1 MNQTDEMRLVTDLEP
16 AMLNRLAEDGYALHR
31 DRDLARALA
40 AGPRQ
45 ARQPHRSSIAGG
57 RRRGV
62 LLTGGVAVIAAAAA
76 AVAVVVVQ
84 APASRPRTPSSA
96 AGPSSVTTTSARAFL
111 LASARHA
118 ADSPIGSGT
127 YWYTKERDFGPTTA
141 GSKEPKNAP
150 TKLTIPKKI
159 TPPDKTVSGARLAY
173 SEEIWMGQDRAR
185 TITNED
191 VAISFASPADEAAWK
206 AAGKPPL
213 FTAYGFSDRPV
224 TSDYHMSF
232 HWGVGSAQLSWADLR
247 RLTSASALD
256 AALRRM
262 WNREPDKAGQFGSTS
277 YSQYIF
283 QWAGQLLTG
292 PVQPAIRAAT
302 YQLLAAQPGLVT
314 VGTVTDPEGRSGAAV
329 ADGAGDFLIINQA
342 NAQAMAYGTG
352 TLHQGEAIMPGTV
365 SSIEVYENMGWTN
378 QLGVPLQS

>member
-1 MNQTDEMRLVTDLEP
+1 MR
-16 AMLNRLAEDGYALHR
+16 
-31 DRDLARALA
+31 
-40 AGPRQ
+40 Q
-45 ARQPHRSSIAGG
+45 
-57 RRRGV
+57 RG
-62 LLTGGVAVIAAAAA
+62 
-76 AVAVVVVQ
+76 
-84 APASRPRTPSSA
+84 
-96 AGPSSVTTTSARAFL
+96 
-111 LASARHA
+111 
-118 ADSPIGSGT
+118 
-127 YWYTKERDFGPTTA
+127 
-141 GSKEPKNAP
+141 
-150 TKLTIPKKI
+150 
-159 TPPDKTVSGARLAY
+159 
-173 SEEIWMGQDRAR
+173 
-185 TITNED
+185 
-191 VAISFASPADEAAWK
+191 K
-206 AAGKPPL
+206 AAGAPPL

-247 RLTSASALD
+247 QLTSASALD
-256 AALRRM
+256 TALRRM

-342 NAQAMAYGTG
+342 TAQAMAYGTG
-352 TLHQGEAIMPGTV
+352 TLHQGEVITARTV

>member
-1 MNQTDEMRLVTDLEP
+1 MNQIDEMRLVTDLEP

-31 DRDLARALA
+31 DRDLARGLA
-40 AGPRQ
+40 AGPRR
-45 ARQPHRSSIAGG
+45 ARRPRHSSIAGG
-57 RRRGV
+57 RRRGA
-62 LLTGGVAVIAAAAA
+62 LLTGGVAAIAAIAA
-76 AVAVVVVQ
+76 AVAVVVQ
-84 APASRPRTPSSA
+84 APASRPHTPSSA

-118 ADSPIGSGT
+118 ADSPVGSGT

-150 TKLTIPKKI
+150 TKPATRKKI
-159 TPPDKTVSGARLAY
+159 APPEKTAFGARLAY

-206 AAGKPPL
+206 AAGAPSL

-329 ADGAGDFLIINQA
+329 SDGAGDFLIINQA
-342 NAQAMAYGTG
+342 TAQAMAYGTG
-352 TLHQGEAIMPGTV
+352 TLHQGEVITARTV
-365 SSIEVYENMGWTN
+365 SSIEVYENMGWTT